1 MDLERCMTVK
11 CPFLTPKRAAAQAAT
26 FSGVGYLAHPVN
38 AKAAKSGKRDLTQ
51 DLVWHKL
58 QRTRGRLTGSC
69 G

>member
-38 AKAAKSGKRDLTQ
+38 AKAARSGKRDLTQ
-51 DLVWHKL
+51 DLVWP
-58 QRTRGRLTGSC
+58 
-69 G
+69 